1 MSAIKLIRDPYLLY
15 GKADGGQTFVREQR
29 TERDVEIPP
38 AFVIT
43 DETGAMWTFGPEYV
57 ETKGRFEFGVLRN
70 DSPVG
75 ELAYKIVFRP
85 TRGNVLG
92 QVAIYGSGYGRKI
105 WNGRTFV

>member
-1 MSAIKLIRDPYLLY
+1 MSTPHLIRDPYLLY
-15 GKADGGQTFVREQR
+15 GRADGGQTFVREQR
-29 TERDVEIPP
+29 TVTIPP

-43 DETGAMWTFGPEYV
+43 DETGACWTFGPEYV
-57 ETKGRFEFGVLRN
+57 ETKGRYEFGVLRN

-75 ELAYKIVFRP
+75 ELAYKIVFSP
-85 TRGNVLG
+85 TRGNKLG